1 MCQLLKGTT
10 KEKTHKKQTKKKHFV
25 SGLGKD
31 CSVLF
36 SVFFSFEAVLVRFL
50 VLVSCFFFLSF
61 LSQVFVDES
70 NN

>member
-31 CSVLF
+31 CSFPVFSLF
-36 SVFFSFEAVLVRFL
+36 ILLRRFGTVFGTCQLLLFP
-50 VLVSCFFFLSF
+50 FLSF
-61 LSQVFVDES
+61 TSLCG
-70 NN
+70 